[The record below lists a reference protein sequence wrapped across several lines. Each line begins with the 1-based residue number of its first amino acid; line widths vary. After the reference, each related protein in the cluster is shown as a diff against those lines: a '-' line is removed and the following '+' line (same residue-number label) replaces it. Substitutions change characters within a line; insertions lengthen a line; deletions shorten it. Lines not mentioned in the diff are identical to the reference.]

1 MERDEERGRRPSR
14 DEYGCILYVYYK
26 IQIKVVQLSDR
37 LLLLKTVKTARK
49 TVQPFSQTES
59 HLFREIE
66 TVRA

>member
-1 MERDEERGRRPSR
+1 MAAGRAGTR
-14 DEYGCILYVYYK
+14 LFALFYVYYK
-26 IQIKVVQLSDR
+26 IRIKVVQLSDR
-37 LLLLKTVKTARK
+37 LLILKTVKTNSK